1 MSTPPETGTP
11 VAPSA
16 PRRVP
21 PPDAASPPAPAG
33 PVPTRPVVVGA
44 LAMAAVV
51 YASNRLVEIPIN
63 DWLTWG
69 AFSYPVAFL
78 VTDLVNRRA
87 GPRAAMRVVWA
98 GFALG
103 VALSLALADA
113 RIALASGTAF
123 LVAQSLDVRVF
134 DALRGR
140 AWWLAPGASSVAG
153 SALDTALF
161 FSIAFAGSGLPWV
174 QWAVG
179 DLAVKLAMACLA
191 LGPYRL
197 LAGRAGGPAAAPA
210 TPGR

>member
-16 PRRVP
+16 P
-21 PPDAASPPAPAG
+21 PDLRS
-33 PVPTRPVVVGA
+33 VPTRPVVVGA

-134 DALRGR
+134 DALRAR

-174 QWAVG
+174 QWALG
-179 DLAVKLAMACLA
+179 DLAVKLAMAFLA

-197 LAGRAGGPAAAPA
+197 LAGRAGGSAAAPA